1 MTGAA
6 SSSVLVAAT
15 ANSGYT
21 FTNWTANGT
30 VQSTSPYYTFTLAT
44 NLNLLANFTVNP
56 VPLTITSSGNQAMVS
71 WPSSATGWTL
81 QTNGDLSTG
90 NWVNYGGAVVN
101 NTVTTSL
108 PAGNLFFRLT
118 HP

>member
-1 MTGAA
+1 M
-6 SSSVLVAAT
+6 VAAT

-30 VQSTSPYYTFTLAT
+30 VQSTSPWFTFTPTT
-44 NLNLLANFTVNP
+44 NLTLVANFTVNP
-56 VPLTITSSGNQAMVS
+56 APLTITSSGGQVMVS
-71 WPSSATGWTL
+71 WPAWATGWTL

-90 NWVNYGGAVVN
+90 NWADYGGAVVN
-101 NTVTTSL
+101 NTVTASL